1 MLDFGKKSRFITT
14 DTRALY
20 GVLEVLKFYELIGIN
35 YIYIDIISNISTIL
49 SSLVSSNKFSCT
61 IEDLKKTIS
70 DNSFRLDLIVIQNYK
85 NYYIDT
91 SFTDIP
97 IIFLE
102 NPEYI
107 SIDTIKV
114 DNTYKFSVDQSNWNA
129 PASITKGS
137 LNIKTVTTAT
147 VINLTFNKR
156 MSRYIVEDVDNNWS
170 ASLDDLKVRYIR
182 NKKLDDLFGLN

>member
-14 DTRALY
+14 DSRALY

-85 NYYIDT
+85 IIIKHFLEYFLGI
-91 SFTDIP
+91 IP
-97 IIFLE
+97 IIY
-102 NPEYI
+102 NIIEYFMI
-107 SIDTIKV
+107 
-114 DNTYKFSVDQSNWNA
+114 
-129 PASITKGS
+129 
-137 LNIKTVTTAT
+137 
-147 VINLTFNKR
+147 
-156 MSRYIVEDVDNNWS
+156 
-170 ASLDDLKVRYIR
+170 
-182 NKKLDDLFGLN
+182 